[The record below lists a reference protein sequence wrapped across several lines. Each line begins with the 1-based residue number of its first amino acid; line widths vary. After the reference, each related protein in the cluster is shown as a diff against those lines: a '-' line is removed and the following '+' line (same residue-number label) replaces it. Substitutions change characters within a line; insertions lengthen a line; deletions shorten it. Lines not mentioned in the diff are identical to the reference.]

1 MTEIEKFYEV
11 KIINSAE
18 DLAKIDLLMMIHPQK
33 LPDDVVGAIKQY
45 SELGGKTLL
54 LLDTAAEAPRI
65 FSPDNIEFYPSNL
78 NGLDKFW
85 GFRFYNE
92 LVVADLDNSITVDA
106 TKNYSTNPVFT
117 QDVVQFVAP
126 ASSMNPDFR
135 SRETCRGFC
144 LLRYRRWCRTA
155 GAARFCL

>member
-1 MTEIEKFYEV
+1 MFDTPFAGGYVSPRWNIMTEIEKFYEV

-85 GFRFYNE
+85 GFRFTTNWWWPI
-92 LVVADLDNSITVDA
+92 LTIQSP
-106 TKNYSTNPVFT
+106 STPPKT
-117 QDVVQFVAP
+117 IP
-126 ASSMNPDFR
+126 PIRSLPRTWCSSW
-135 SRETCRGFC
+135 
-144 LLRYRRWCRTA
+144 RRLQA
-155 GAARFCL
+155 